1 MKADVCVTDDDAPNG
16 SILPTK
22 DNVSKDENAIQSIDP
37 LIQPLI
43 DADELEGDENTHEIL
58 HKLERR
64 FSSILIVHPD
74 DRPNETHSCSQTV
87 RRCTGLFYALLASFL
102 FTSSGFIIKQLRVDF
117 FDALLCRFIVQTCI
131 LTLFIIYKRYKIM
144 HGSPSLI
151 ILQIIRTILASS
163 GLILFYLSYRFIPLP
178 DLTTFRYTQ
187 VIWTTILA
195 MIILHEFI
203 SISTVLAIILTLTGV
218 VCVAQPT
225 FLFGYSQ
232 QLSNINVTINKHMN
246 DIDLESNRSYRF
258 QGLCLALA
266 CALTISGSI
275 VLNKKLLVLKVPQS
289 IIMFQFSFLNLSI
302 LAMNQIRNR
311 FILRMYSEQSM
322 FTWQFFL
329 AAFVSL
335 LQLFSSTLT
344 QKAIKLEHPSIVS
357 IVQSS
362 DILFAIILQNLFA
375 HQKSNWLVILG
386 SLLVTTSIFLVGIP
400 KFWNDR
406 KKLSK
411 EMNEVK
417 R

>member
-1 MKADVCVTDDDAPNG
+1 MKEDVFVTDDDVPNG

-22 DNVSKDENAIQSIDP
+22 DNVANDENAIQSIDP

-43 DADELEGDENTHEIL
+43 DADELEGGENIDETL

-64 FSSILIVHPD
+64 FSSILIVHPN
-74 DRPNETHSCSQTV
+74 RPNEKQSCSQTV
-87 RRCTGLFYALLASFL
+87 RRCTGLFYALLGSFL

-144 HGSPSLI
+144 YGSPSLI
-151 ILQIIRTILASS
+151 ILQIIRTLLASS
-163 GLILFYLSYRFIPLP
+163 GLILFYSSYRFIPLP

-195 MIILHEFI
+195 MIILHECI

-232 QLSNINVTINKHMN
+232 QLPNINVTINKHMN

-266 CALTISGSI
+266 CALAISGSI

-289 IIMFQFSFLNLSI
+289 ILMFQFSFLNLSI
-302 LAMNQIRNR
+302 LTMNQIRNR

-335 LQLFSSTLT
+335 IQLFSSTLT

-375 HQKSNWLVILG
+375 YQKSNWLVVLG

-411 EMNEVK
+411 EMDEVK
-417 R
+417 